1 VRKIPPL
8 CICET
13 VKKNSYIVDE
23 INNFSYSLKINA
35 RKKNKI
41 YCIDNGLINVISFKF
56 LENKGKRLENFV
68 LNEFRKLGYSEIYF
82 YNQEKECDFILKK
95 DNKLCA
101 VQVAYELN
109 AQNNAREINGLLNA
123 KRKFWRPEF
132 LFFLAVQ
139 PLICTALQPAGAGM

>member
-1 VRKIPPL
+1 M
-8 CICET
+8 
-13 VKKNSYIVDE
+13 
-23 INNFSYSLKINA
+23 
-35 RKKNKI
+35 
-41 YCIDNGLINVISFKF
+41 
-56 LENKGKRLENFV
+56 ENKGKRLENFV

-123 KRKFWRPEF
+123 KRKFNINDLRIITYNTEDILDDIKIIPVWKAF
-132 LFFLAVQ
+132 
-139 PLICTALQPAGAGM
+139 